1 MVIVIDEWPLPA
13 PRTSLRSSLGA
24 SGENQRIDIV
34 CVEGI
39 VALALVDIVFGS
51 VKRAVEI
58 HSVFVVS
65 CTPYF
70 FTLRGVRF
78 DGECPRVGAARLN
91 RGQIL
96 TKITAHSRK

>member
-39 VALALVDIVFGS
+39 VAMFMGIDIVFGR

-58 HSVFVVS
+58 HSVFVAA

-70 FTLRGVRF
+70 F
-78 DGECPRVGAARLN
+78 
-91 RGQIL
+91 
-96 TKITAHSRK
+96 